1 MTFSIVARQGE
12 AYGVAVAS
20 KFLAV
25 GAVVPAARIGVGA
38 VATQSFA
45 RVAYLEELLGRLAA
59 GEGAE
64 SALAAATAL
73 DEGRETRQVGVV
85 GAASAATFT
94 GSECNAWAGGVA
106 RDDGDTAYAIQ
117 GNILTGPEVVD
128 AMERA
133 WHASAGRSL
142 PQRLLAALVAGDDA

>member
-25 GAVVPAARIGVGA
+25 GAVVPAARVGVGA

-59 GEGAE
+59 GEHADD
-64 SALAAATAL
+64 AL
-73 DEGRETRQVGVV
+73 DCGDR
-85 GAASAATFT
+85 
-94 GSECNAWAGGVA
+94 A
-106 RDDGDTAYAIQ
+106 RRR
-117 GNILTGPEVVD
+117 P
-128 AMERA
+128 
-133 WHASAGRSL
+133 
-142 PQRLLAALVAGDDA
+142 